1 MLLYQ
6 QKHCHLELKET
17 GWNGRKWLRPPNIY
31 RRETC
36 DKTSQL
42 QTCSTFYEKGR
53 LIQRSN
59 PRPRGWGFEPQGRA
73 KNHRGLF
80 PGFETKGNFPGGFHS
95 CLGLS
100 EFFFFPLFSL
110 LRRNLC
116 KCYPMPSS
124 PLCFWSRKDVSWV
137 KVPQIERTCAT
148 GLYPVPDLYLT

>member
-6 QKHCHLELKET
+6 QKHCHLVLKET

-31 RRETC
+31 RRETY
-36 DKTSQL
+36 DKTAIKLLSCRHVL
-42 QTCSTFYEKGR
+42 PFMKKEGWFR
-53 LIQRSN
+53 GSN

-100 EFFFFPLFSL
+100 EFFFFPLFPL

-124 PLCFWSRKDVSWV
+124 PLCFWGRKDVSWV
-137 KVPQIERTCAT
+137 KVPQIE
-148 GLYPVPDLYLT
+148 LVL